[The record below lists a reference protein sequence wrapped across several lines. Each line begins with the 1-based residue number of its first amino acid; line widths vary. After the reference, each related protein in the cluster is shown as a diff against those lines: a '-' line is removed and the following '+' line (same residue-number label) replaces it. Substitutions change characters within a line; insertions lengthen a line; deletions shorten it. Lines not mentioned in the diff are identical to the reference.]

1 MDSIWTQDSP
11 LPERPSLSGD
21 LEADVTVIGGGMAG
35 LLTAFFLQQ
44 RDVNVVVLEASRI
57 GSGQTKHT
65 TAKITSQHNLIYAQL
80 IEHFGKE
87 KATQYAQANQ
97 RAIDEYRR
105 IISQHKIHCDF
116 KIQPAY
122 LYTEKQA
129 DLLQKE
135 ADAALLLGLPAE
147 FIPRP
152 GFPASGALRFRDQ
165 AQFHPL
171 HFLEAISKNL
181 TIYEQ
186 TPVYDIEDNK
196 VLTAYGSVRSNKIIF
211 ATHFPFLNHPGYYF
225 MRMHQERSYVIAL
238 ENAPIPEG
246 MFLGIDP
253 GGLSLRRSKNITLL
267 GGGSHRTGENS
278 AGGKYDQL
286 RKTAARLWPDSR
298 EIAHWSAQ
306 DCMTMDGV
314 PYIGQFSASTPDW
327 YVATGFGKWGMSTS
341 MVAAMVLCDE
351 ILGIK
356 SPYTPVFSPQRFKP
370 SASAKNLFKDTMQ
383 STKGLSRNLRVPEGT
398 LEELPAGHGGIV
410 DTDEGKAGVY
420 KDAEG
425 NVFVISAHCPH
436 LGCQLEWN
444 PDEKS
449 WDCPCHGSRFDYRG
463 HLIDNPATK
472 SASENR

>member
-1 MDSIWTQDSP
+1 MDSIWTQDCP
-11 LPERPSLSGD
+11 LPSYPSLNGD
-21 LEADVTVIGGGMAG
+21 LETDVTVIGGGMAG

-44 RDVNVVVLEASRI
+44 RDVKVVVLEASRI

-80 IEHFGKE
+80 LEKFGKE

-105 IISQHKIHCDF
+105 IISEKKIHCDF

-129 DLLQKE
+129 SLLRKE

-147 FIPRP
+147 FLSRP

-171 HFLEAISKNL
+171 HFLKAISKDL
-181 TIYEQ
+181 MIYEK
-186 TPVYDIEDNK
+186 TPVYNVEGNK
-196 VLTAYGSVRSNKIIF
+196 VMTPYGSVHSNKVVF

-238 ENAPIPEG
+238 ENAPFQEG

-253 GGLSLRRSKNITLL
+253 DGLSLRHSKNITLL

-278 AGGKYDQL
+278 AGGKYEQL
-286 RKTAARLWPDSR
+286 RKAAKRLWPESQ

-306 DCMTMDGV
+306 DCISMDGV
-314 PYIGQFSASTPDW
+314 PYIGAFSSSTPDW
-327 YVATGFGKWGMSTS
+327 YVATGFGKWGMTSS

-351 ILGIK
+351 ILGIR
-356 SPYTPVFSPQRFKP
+356 SPYSPVFSPQRFKP
-370 SASAKNLFKDTMQ
+370 SASAKNLFQDTLQ
-383 STKGLSRNLRVPEGT
+383 STKGLSRNLRVPEST
-398 LEELPAGHGGIV
+398 LEALPLGHGGIV
-410 DTDEGKAGVY
+410 ETKDGKAGVY
-420 KDAEG
+420 KDPDG
-425 NVFVISAHCPH
+425 NVFVVSAHCSH

-463 HLIDNPATK
+463 HLMDNPAIKPVT
-472 SASENR
+472 ENK